1 MKLGNIVLAA
11 AIVLGL
17 VVLVGLGT
25 WQVKRLVWK
34 EALIDRVEANLSASP
49 LPGQQIV
56 SMIQGKQDIEYR
68 PVSVVGTFRHDLEQH
83 YFATFKGKPG
93 YFVYT
98 PLLQDDGNY
107 VFVNRGYVPLSSKQ
121 AESRSDGLIEGRISI
136 DGLARSAPGQ
146 KPNGFVPDNDLEKN
160 IYYWKSLDQMTQQA
174 FGNSTVLVE
183 PYFVDAGAS
192 PIAGGLPVGGVTRI
206 EFPNSHL
213 QYAITW
219 YGLALTLLIVG
230 GYFLFGRIRAV

>member
-1 MKLGNIVLAA
+1 MKLGNIVLAT

-34 EALIDRVEANLSASP
+34 QALIDRVEANLSASP
-49 LPGQQIV
+49 LSGQQIATMV
-56 SMIQGKQDIEYR
+56 EGKQDIEYR
-68 PVSVVGTFRHDLEQH
+68 PVSVSGTFRHDLEQH
-83 YFATFKGKPG
+83 YFATFKGSPG

-98 PLLQDDGNY
+98 PLRQDDGQF
-107 VFVNRGYVPLSSKQ
+107 VFVNRGYVPLSNKQ
-121 AESRSDGLIEGRISI
+121 SDSRAGGLIKERITI
-136 DGLARSAPGQ
+136 DGLARSAPEQ
-146 KPNGFVPDNDLEKN
+146 KPNSFVPDNDLDKN
-160 IYYWKSLDQMTQQA
+160 IYYWKSLAQMTQKA
-174 FGNSTVLVE
+174 FGRSSVRVA
-183 PYFVDAGAS
+183 PYFVDAGANPTS
-192 PIAGGLPVGGVTRI
+192 GGLPVGGVTRI

-230 GYFLFGRIRAV
+230 GYFLFGRVKAS